1 MCVKK
6 YAVCALVLNSEGL
19 ILGVSRKDDHTAFG
33 VPGGKVEDNETVL
46 EALHREMLEETG
58 YHIIVDNELPFVSD
72 VDGYTTATFKA
83 TIDTSVIQWQVTETG
98 VAKYVSKQT
107 LLDGPFGQYN
117 KQLFEFFNI

>member
-19 ILGVSRKDDHTAFG
+19 ILGVSRKNDHTAFG
-33 VPGGKVEDNETVL
+33 VPGGKVEDNETVV

-83 TIDTSVIQWQVTETG
+83 TIDTSAIQWKVTETG
-98 VAKYVSKQT
+98 VVKYVSKQT

>member
-33 VPGGKVEDNETVL
+33 VPGGKVEDNETVE

-58 YHIIVDNELPFVSD
+58 YHIIIGDELPFISD
-72 VDGYTTATFKA
+72 VDGYTTATFKVK
-83 TIDTSVIQWQVTETG
+83 IDTDAIQYQVTETG
-98 VAKYVSKQT
+98 VVKYVSKQT

>member
-33 VPGGKVEDNETVL
+33 VPGGKVEDNETVV

-72 VDGYTTATFKA
+72 VDGYTTSTFKVK
-83 TIDTSVIQWQVTETG
+83 IDTDAIQHSITETG
-98 VAKYVSKQT
+98 IVKYVSKQT

-117 KQLFEFFNI
+117 KQLFKYFNI

>member
-19 ILGVSRKDDHTAFG
+19 ILGVSRKNDHTAFG
-33 VPGGKVEDNETVL
+33 VPGGKVEDNETVV

-72 VDGYTTATFKA
+72 VDGYTTATFKVK
-83 TIDTSVIQWQVTETG
+83 IDTDAVQHSITETG
-98 VAKYVSKQT
+98 VVKYVPKQT

-117 KQLFEFFNI
+117 KQLFKFFNI

>member
-33 VPGGKVEDNETVL
+33 VPGGKVEDNETVV

-72 VDGYTTATFKA
+72 VDGYTTATFKVK
-83 TIDTSVIQWQVTETG
+83 IDTDAIQHSITETG
-98 VAKYVSKQT
+98 VVKYVSKQT

-117 KQLFEFFNI
+117 KQLFKFFNI

>member
-33 VPGGKVEDNETVL
+33 VPGGKVEDNETIL
-46 EALHREMLEETG
+46 EALHREILEETG

-83 TIDTSVIQWQVTETG
+83 TIDTSAIQWQVIETG
-98 VAKYVSKQT
+98 VVKYVSKQT

>member
-33 VPGGKVEDNETVL
+33 VPGGKVEDNETVV

-72 VDGYTTATFKA
+72 VDGYTTATFKVK
-83 TIDTSVIQWQVTETG
+83 IDTDAIQHSITETG
-98 VAKYVSKQT
+98 VVKYVSKQT

>member
-33 VPGGKVEDNETVL
+33 VPGGKVEDNETVV

-58 YHIIVDNELPFVSD
+58 YHIIIGNELPFISD
-72 VDGYTTATFKA
+72 VDGYTTATFKVKNRYRCYS
-83 TIDTSVIQWQVTETG
+83 ISS
-98 VAKYVSKQT
+98 Y
-107 LLDGPFGQYN
+107 
-117 KQLFEFFNI
+117 

>member
-33 VPGGKVEDNETVL
+33 IPGGKVEDNETVV

-83 TIDTSVIQWQVTETG
+83 TIDTDAVQHSITETG
-98 VAKYVSKQT
+98 VVKYVSKQT